1 MTTLLI
7 CLLLA
12 ILLPYLAKGPVAAA
26 MAKLGGY
33 DNQHPRAQQAKLT
46 GYGAR
51 ALAAHQNAFE
61 SLLVFGI
68 AVLTVIA
75 TNKVTDVVVI
85 LAIVHVV
92 ARFAYHLLYLYN
104 YGTLRSISWFIAI
117 GASLGIFA
125 QAL

>member
-1 MTTLLI
+1 MTTLLT

-12 ILLPYLAKGPVAAA
+12 ILLPYLAKAPVAAA
-26 MAKLGGY
+26 MAKLDGY
-33 DNQHPRAQQAKLT
+33 DNRHPRAQQAKLT

-68 AVLTVIA
+68 AVVTVIA
-75 TNKVTDVVVI
+75 ADKVNDVAI
-85 LAIVHVV
+85 TLAIVHVA
-92 ARFAYHLLYLYN
+92 ARLAYHLLYLLN
-104 YGTLRSISWFIAI
+104 YSSLRSTAWFIAI